1 MILFTVCSFFS
12 SLLLWWMFLKDRDT
26 FREFIWLMLTIFSCF
41 ILCDSLLGI
50 PNWNRAKA
58 MAILINEKAGT
69 EFSTK
74 DIFNYMYVSG
84 DSYENKEKLIK
95 MFAESQ
101 TPIEPS
107 GKEKVFGEIEET
119 LERIK

>member
-1 MILFTVCSFFS
+1 MILFAVCSFFS
-12 SLLLWWMFLKDRDT
+12 SLLLWWAFLKDLNN
-26 FREFIWLMLTIFSCF
+26 FREFVWLMLAILSSFIF
-41 ILCDSLLGI
+41 CDNLLGI
-50 PNWNRAKA
+50 PNWNKAKT

-69 EFSTK
+69 EFSTD
-74 DIFNYMYVSG
+74 DIFGYMYVSG
-84 DSYENKEKLIK
+84 DSYENKDELIK

-107 GKEKVFGEIEET
+107 SKEKVFGEIEET